1 MIINNHFICVH
12 YYLISIGVYMKNMTK
27 MMMAATL
34 AVGTL
39 AAAGCQT
46 TPSVTAPVTQPITT
60 TVLQS
65 YDWQLV
71 DAKRANGAK
80 VTQLFFDPAKP
91 LTMKFLKANGSD
103 HVTFVNTCNNIGA
116 DYSVVNGNVV
126 LGNVLSTMMACPEPQ
141 ASFDT
146 ATMATV
152 QGKYSISNNANNTP
166 ILTIT
171 NSNQVAHFKAI
182 SK

>member
-1 MIINNHFICVH
+1 
-12 YYLISIGVYMKNMTK
+12 MKNMTK

-46 TPSVTAPVTQPITT
+46 TTPSVTAPVTQPITADA
-60 TVLQS
+60 LQA
-65 YDWQLV
+65 YNWQLV
-71 DAKRANGAK
+71 DAKRSNGEK

-91 LTMKFLKANGSD
+91 LTLNFMNDNGTD
-103 HVTFVNTCNNIGA
+103 RVAFVNTCNNLA
-116 DYSVVNGNVV
+116 AEYSVVNGNVQ
-126 LGNVLSTMMACPEPQ
+126 LNNVMATMMACPEPQ

-146 ATMATV
+146 ATLATV
-152 QGKYSISNNANNTP
+152 QGKYSINKNANNTP

-171 NSNQVAHFKAI
+171 NSNQVAHFKAV

>member
-1 MIINNHFICVH
+1 
-12 YYLISIGVYMKNMTK
+12 MKNMTK
-27 MMMAATL
+27 VMMAATF
-34 AVGTL
+34 AVGTF
-39 AAAGCQT
+39 AAGCQT
-46 TPSVTAPVTQPITT
+46 TTSSITEPAPVTQPITSEA
-60 TVLQS
+60 LQAHN
-65 YDWQLV
+65 WQLV
-71 DAKRANGAK
+71 DAKRTNGEK
-80 VTQLFFDPAKP
+80 VTQLFIDPAKP
-91 LTMKFLKANGSD
+91 LTLNFSKVDGSD
-103 HVTFVNTCNNIGA
+103 RVAFMNTCNNLA
-116 DYSVVNGNVV
+116 AEYSVVNGNVQ
-126 LGNVLSTMMACPEPQ
+126 LNNVLATMMACPEPQ

>member
-1 MIINNHFICVH
+1 MRNT
-12 YYLISIGVYMKNMTK
+12 TK
-27 MMMAATL
+27 LMMAATL

-39 AAAGCQT
+39 AAGCQT
-46 TPSVTAPVTQPITT
+46 SPAVTAPVTQPLTSNM
-60 TVLQS
+60 LQA

-71 DAKRANGAK
+71 DATRTNGQK
-80 VTQLFFDPAKP
+80 ISQLFFDPAKP
-91 LTMKFLKANGSD
+91 LTLKFFKDNGND
-103 HVTFVNTCNNIGA
+103 RVAFVNTCNNMGS
-116 DYSVVNGNVV
+116 DYKVVNGNLQ

-152 QGKYSISNNANNTP
+152 QGKYSISKNANNTP
-166 ILTIT
+166 ILTIK
-171 NSNQVAHFKAI
+171 NSNQVAHFKAV

>member
-1 MIINNHFICVH
+1 
-12 YYLISIGVYMKNMTK
+12 MKNMTK

-46 TPSVTAPVTQPITT
+46 TTPSVTAPVTQPITADA
-60 TVLQS
+60 LQA
-65 YDWQLV
+65 YNWQLV
-71 DAKRANGAK
+71 DAKRTNGDK
-80 VTQLFFDPAKP
+80 VSQLFFDPSKP
-91 LTMKFLKANGSD
+91 LTLNFFKDNGNDRVS
-103 HVTFVNTCNNIGA
+103 FINTCNNMGA
-116 DYSVVNGNVV
+116 NYSVVNGNVV

-146 ATMATV
+146 ATLATV
-152 QGKYSISNNANNTP
+152 QGKYSINKNASNTP

-171 NSNQVAHFKAI
+171 NSNQVAHFKAV